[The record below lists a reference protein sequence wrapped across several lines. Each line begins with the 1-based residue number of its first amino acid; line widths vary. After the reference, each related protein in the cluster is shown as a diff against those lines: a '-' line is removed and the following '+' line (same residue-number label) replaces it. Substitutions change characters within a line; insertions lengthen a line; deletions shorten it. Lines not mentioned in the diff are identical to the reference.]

1 MKEAELTEVPV
12 SLPSALGDRARRI
25 SALLRRHLAFVVL
38 VGAAVALRAVA
49 LVAVYPGIW
58 FSDTNEFLKTAATG
72 ELSIVR
78 VQGYALV
85 VAPFLH
91 FGSAAALIVTQ
102 HVIGLA
108 IVVVLYALLIRRG
121 VSKLI
126 ATLAVIPAAL
136 DGYVIDLEHM
146 IMSETFFH
154 ACVVGAVAL
163 LLWRE
168 RLRIP
173 EAAVGGVLL
182 GYAGIT
188 RSVAV
193 PLIFVFLAYLL
204 VRRVGLYPLLAFGLG
219 WALIV
224 CGYMTLFQ
232 IQHGSFAFTQWEGR
246 FLYAKVAPFTRCAE
260 LGDVPADERALCPER
275 AAHKYSSNGY
285 LWGKG
290 SPIHDVPVSD
300 DDRIQDFALRAIRHD
315 PFQYAKVVVRDTLH
329 YFEPTHRTGR
339 NDYSDTAWQ
348 FPADPR
354 HWEYPGYRGPIRD
367 GVADRVHDIDPGPY
381 VNGMVGRP
389 HLNVHASRLLH
400 DYQRFFYTSGQVLA
414 ASLLVVF
421 FALIRRV
428 PGTFRLRLD
437 ATLLAV
443 SALTTLV
450 VASALSIFDFRYGL
464 LAVLLL
470 PVSAALAG
478 SSLLG
483 RRDPEEA
490 L

>member
-1 MKEAELTEVPV
+1 VTDAEATEPAV
-12 SLPSALGDRARRI
+12 SVAAGAQTRLRPRVEFLRAHLALV
-25 SALLRRHLAFVVL
+25 ALL
-38 VGAAVALRAVA
+38 GAATALRALA

-58 FSDTNEFLKTAATG
+58 FSDTNEFLKTATTG

-78 VQGYALV
+78 VQGYALF

-91 FGSAAALIVTQ
+91 LGSAAALIVTQ
-102 HVIGLA
+102 HLIGLA
-108 IVVVLYALLIRRG
+108 IVVALYALLVRRG

-126 ATLAVIPAAL
+126 ATLAVVPAAL
-136 DGYVIDLEHM
+136 DAYFISLEHM

-154 ACVVGAVAL
+154 ACVVGAVVL

-173 EAAVGGVLL
+173 EAAAGGVLL

-193 PLIFVFLAYLL
+193 PLIVVFLAYLL
-204 VRRVGLYPLLAFGLG
+204 VRRVGLYPLVAFGLG
-219 WALIV
+219 WGLIV
-224 CGYMTLFQ
+224 CGYMTMFQ

-246 FLYAKVAPFTRCAE
+246 FLYAKVAPFAHCAE
-260 LGDVPADERALCPER
+260 LGDLPADERALCPER
-275 AAHKYSSNGY
+275 AARKYSSNGY

-300 DDRIQDFALRAIRHD
+300 DGRIQDFALRVIRHD
-315 PFQYAKVVVRDTLH
+315 PLQYAKVVARDTLH
-329 YFEPTHRTGR
+329 YFEPAHRTGP
-339 NDYSDTAWQ
+339 NDYSDTPWQ

-354 HWEYPGYRGPIRD
+354 HWAYPGYRGPIRD
-367 GVADRVHDIDPGPY
+367 GVAERVHDIDPGPY

-389 HLNVHASRLLH
+389 RLNVQASRFLH
-400 DYQRFFYTSGQVLA
+400 YYQRYVYTSGQVLA
-414 ASLLVVF
+414 ASLLIVLI
-421 FALIRRV
+421 ALIRRL

-443 SALTTLV
+443 SAVTTLV

-483 RRDPEEA
+483 RRDPVPD
-490 L
+490 